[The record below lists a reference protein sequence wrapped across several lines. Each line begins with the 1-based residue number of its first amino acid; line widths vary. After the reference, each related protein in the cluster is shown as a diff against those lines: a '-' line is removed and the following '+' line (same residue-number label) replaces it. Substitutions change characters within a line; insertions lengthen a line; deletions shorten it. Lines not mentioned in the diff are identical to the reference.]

1 MRYLLLS
8 SLLLVLTGCRTL
20 YSHMKPVAGNAH
32 QVTKLKPA
40 FGVGKYRA
48 RVKVS
53 GRRLSGLLV
62 IKKMPDSAMR
72 VVFTNEIGFT
82 FFDFEWPAEQGF
94 VIHSIIP
101 QLNRKPVIKTLR
113 KDFEGMMMNTVAAFS
128 SNVRTDGNLLYTVL
142 NSGKDYYY
150 YVTDSTFT
158 SLVRMERGGKR
169 KKVLTVKMDAAEGK
183 IPDSVTLHH
192 HNFAFDI
199 QLNKLDLDAK
209 K

>member
-1 MRYLLLS
+1 
-8 SLLLVLTGCRTL
+8 
-20 YSHMKPVAGNAH
+20 
-32 QVTKLKPA
+32 
-40 FGVGKYRA
+40 
-48 RVKVS
+48 
-53 GRRLSGLLV
+53 
-62 IKKMPDSAMR
+62 
-72 VVFTNEIGFT
+72 
-82 FFDFEWPAEQGF
+82 
-94 VIHSIIP
+94 
-101 QLNRKPVIKTLR
+101 
-113 KDFEGMMMNTVAAFS
+113 MMMNTVAAFS
-128 SNVRTDGNLLYTVL
+128 GNVRTDGNLLYTVL